1 MTHLHISEDLSK
13 SHNVLIRKESCL
25 CINDRIMINTKDI
38 WHKGLLKP
46 EYKNRTLIGTIA
58 LFAKSGKIGIEFD
71 EPIYSATEGQRS
83 ELYNKS
89 FSVYH
94 NLNDRARD
102 FCCTY
107 FDPER
112 REFRVFNKPYKIIV
126 REYKGF

>member
-1 MTHLHISEDLSK
+1 MIHSYIAKDLSK
-13 SHNVLIRKESCL
+13 SENVLIRKEFCL
-25 CINDRIMINTKDI
+25 CVNDRIMINTKDI

-46 EYKNRTLIGTIA
+46 EYKNTNLIGRIA

-71 EPIYSATEGQRS
+71 DTIYAQREGYRS

-89 FSVYH
+89 FSTYH

-112 REFRVFNKPYKIIV
+112 EFRLLNKGYETIV
-126 REYKGF
+126 RVYKD

>member
-1 MTHLHISEDLSK
+1 MKYSYIAKDLSK
-13 SHNVLIRKESCL
+13 SENVLIRKEFCL
-25 CINDRIMINTKDI
+25 IVNDRIMINTKDI

-46 EYKNRTLIGTIA
+46 EYKNTNLIGRIA

-71 EPIYSATEGQRS
+71 DNIYAQTEGYRS

-89 FSVYH
+89 FSTYH

-112 REFRVFNKPYKIIV
+112 EFRLLNKGYETIV
-126 REYKGF
+126 RVYKD

>member
-1 MTHLHISEDLSK
+1 MTHSYIAKDLSK
-13 SHNVLIRKESCL
+13 SENVLIRKEFCL

-46 EYKNRTLIGTIA
+46 EYKNTNLIGRIA
-58 LFAKSGKIGIEFD
+58 LFAKSD
-71 EPIYSATEGQRS
+71 TIYAQREGYRS

-89 FSVYH
+89 FSTYH

-102 FCCTY
+102 LRCTY

-112 REFRVFNKPYKIIV
+112 EYTLLNKGYETIV
-126 REYKGF
+126 RVYKD